1 MIQSTLLIVWV
12 TAIQKK
18 KKKKKKKKKNMGE
31 LRT

>member
-18 KKKKKKKKKNMGE
+18 KKKKKKKKNRGE
-31 LRT
+31 LQT